1 MSGFFTNYT
10 ATGSNVIGGVFED
23 TESFATGNVNGW
35 VGVLGTMN
43 FTNGS
48 GNIFF
53 PGGPATVTSID
64 AHLGTQTGFD
74 HLDILNGYSATW
86 EGVLE
91 TVTTSG
97 ANVFVNNVLAG
108 SYAFS
113 GSDLVFNF
121 SAGNNNPDTLG
132 VVLQAVGYQNS
143 ASVRAEFH
151 EQISF
156 SFGTSSGTVTAPSA
170 DVSVGQILAVANEP
184 STFNFTAPA
193 GATLSGYSNVA
204 TPLFAGASVALSE
217 GIHTE
222 PAGQQDP
229 SDYYV
234 SGVHVAIVNPH
245 PGDQLVIATSANVH
259 DDGNGHY
266 SIDDGSAQIGAGG
279 TTIEGFTVGGAT
291 VAGGASAWAGD
302 LLRAISYTNASNPSP
317 GAVQVSLSLDAKH
330 WTSSADAGVVPF
342 TPQIFTV
349 NLTPLPSVVPETGSV
364 TAGGGV
370 SATAATGALAGDSD
384 ANGYALSVS
393 TIGGGGPGSTVHGLY
408 GDLTLNADGSYAYT
422 AGATTGEATNIAA
435 ANGAVTDSFNFSVSD
450 GHGGLVASSLGIG
463 LDASHPSVTG
473 AEFAF
478 ANSQIKAGDSGGI
491 TLDMSSPV
499 SLNTAGGAPSL
510 TLNDGQTATF
520 DAAHST
526 ATRLVF
532 DYQVAPGATDVAAL
546 AVSAVNLNGAI
557 AQNVSN
563 VANASFGLAGVAQAG
578 PEIGP
583 FFTTALASPS
593 SGAFGVGQ
601 SVTLLVE
608 MNSAVNVTGTTATLS
623 LSNGGVAT
631 LDVANTAALSPL
643 GILAFDYKVAPDDLD
658 TEALSITA
666 ITLHGTTVTDGGG
679 LAANFLGTAGTFAN
693 VKIETTPPTLSPLG
707 AETVEAAGPSGAAA
721 SFAATATDGLGGS
734 DPVAFTEGAK
744 VVHSGDVFPLGT
756 HLVTAKAT
764 DAAGNFA
771 TESFTITVRDTTAP
785 DTSISS
791 SPAALTNSKAATFL
805 VAGSDAVGVSGFQYQ
820 LDGGAWT
827 AAAST
832 TISLTD
838 LADGAHA
845 FQVRAIDAAG
855 NVDQTPASFNWTV
868 DTVAPA
874 VTNHLASDTGASSS
888 DRITSN
894 PALTGATDPNAVV
907 HFTVDGAAIA
917 ATATASAAGAWS
929 FTPSG
934 LADGGHTIVASSTDG
949 AGNTG
954 TASLSFTLDTTA
966 PQTQI
971 ASLAQNGGSTKATVT
986 FAGQSEGGATILKV
1000 VDTQVGGAQIGA
1012 VGDGVSTVLATAN
1025 ASGGWSVTSGSGF
1038 SYSSA
1043 SAYKVDVTAEDVAGN
1058 ISTIS
1063 TLFGSTKADD
1073 LTGSAGNDFLVGG
1086 GKGDTLTGGAGADA
1100 FVYKAIG
1107 DSQPGAGNFDTIT
1120 DFTHGVDRVDFSAI
1134 AGLNTGVQA
1143 VTVNL
1148 LTATPASI
1156 AAHTIDLVTI
1166 GGSTT
1171 IYANAS
1177 NSSETLSN
1185 SHEDMQINL
1194 TGVTTFAASDFLL
1207 H

>member
-1 MSGFFTNYT
+1 MSDFFTNYT
-10 ATGSNVIGGVFED
+10 ATGSNVLGGVFQDSE
-23 TESFATGNVNGW
+23 TFAGGNINGW
-35 VGVLGTMN
+35 VRVLGTMS
-43 FTNGS
+43 FTNGTS
-48 GNIFF
+48 VPFV

-86 EGVLE
+86 DSHPE

-97 ANVFVNNVLAG
+97 ANVYVNNVLTG

-121 SAGNNNPDTLG
+121 AAGNNNPDVLG
-132 VVLQAVGYQNS
+132 VVLQAVEYQNS
-143 ASVRAEFH
+143 AYPRTGFQ

-170 DVSVGQILAVANEP
+170 AVRVDSIFEVPDVP
-184 STFNFTAPA
+184 SAINFGAPA
-193 GATLSGYSNVA
+193 GHTLSGYPNVL
-204 TPLFAGASVALSE
+204 TPVFADAGVVVSIGLHTLPDGRGVYSVYDLS
-217 GIHTE
+217 
-222 PAGQQDP
+222 A
-229 SDYYV
+229 
-234 SGVHVAIVNPH
+234 VHVAIANPGL
-245 PGDQLVIATSANVH
+245 GDQLVITTGPNVVA
-259 DDGNGHY
+259 DGNGHY
-266 SIDDGSAQIGAGG
+266 
-279 TTIEGFTVGGAT
+279 TIA
-291 VAGGASAWAGD
+291 GASVQINAQGTAIDGLRMPLSPTTWGD
-302 LLRAISYTNASNPSP
+302 VLLHAISYTNTSGAPPS
-317 GAVQVSLSLDAKH
+317 SLQISIGLNATPDVLSP
-330 WTSSADAGVVPF
+330 TDAGLTPF
-342 TPQIFTV
+342 TPQTFTID
-349 NLTPLPSVVPETGSV
+349 LTALPSVVPETATITSGGAV
-364 TAGGGV
+364 T
-370 SATAATGALAGDSD
+370 ATAAVGALAGDSD
-384 ANGYALSVS
+384 ANSYALAISSV
-393 TIGGGGPGSTVHGLY
+393 GGAAPGSTVHGQY
-408 GDLTLNADGSYAYT
+408 GDLVLNADGSYAYVTGAT
-422 AGATTGEATNIAA
+422 AGESANIAA
-435 ANGAVTDSFNFSVSD
+435 ANGAVTDSFSFSVSD
-450 GHGGLVASSLGIG
+450 GHGGVISSSLGIG
-463 LDASHPSVTG
+463 LDATHPAIAAT
-473 AEFAF
+473 EFAF
-478 ANSQIKAGDSGGI
+478 ATSQIKPGDSGLV

-510 TLNDGQTATF
+510 TLNDGQTAAF

-532 DYQVAPGATDVAAL
+532 DYQVGPGATDVAAL

-563 VANASFGLAGVAQAG
+563 VANASFGLAGLSQAG

-583 FFTTALASPS
+583 FFTAALASPS
-593 SGAFGVGQ
+593 SGAFGLGQ

-608 MNSAVNVTGTTATLS
+608 MNSAVTVTGATATLS

-643 GILAFDYKVAPDDLD
+643 GVLAFDYKVAPGDLD
-658 TEALSITA
+658 TGALSITA
-666 ITLHGTTVTDGGG
+666 INLHGTTVTDGGG

-707 AETVEAAGPSGAAA
+707 DETVEATGPSGAAA
-721 SFAATATDGLGGS
+721 SFAATATDVLGGS

-744 VVHSGDVFPLGT
+744 VVHSGDVFTFGT

-791 SPAALTNSKAATFL
+791 GPAALTNSKAATFM
-805 VAGSDAVGVSGFQYQ
+805 VAGSDAVGVSGFQYE

-832 TISLTD
+832 TISLTG

-845 FQVRAIDAAG
+845 FQVRAFDAAG

-934 LADGGHTIVASSTDG
+934 LADGAHTILASSTG
-949 AGNTG
+949 AAGNTG

-971 ASLAQNGGSTKATVT
+971 ASLAQNGGSAKATVT
-986 FAGQSEGGATILKV
+986 FAGQSEAGATILKV

-1043 SAYKVDVTAEDVAGN
+1043 NAYKIDVTARDVAGN
-1058 ISTIS
+1058 VSTVS
-1063 TLFGSTKADD
+1063 TFIGSTKADN
-1073 LTGSAGNDFLVGG
+1073 LTGTAGNDFLDGG
-1086 GKGDTLTGGAGADA
+1086 AKGDTLTGGAGADT

-1107 DSQPGAGNFDTIT
+1107 ESQPGAGNFDTIT
-1120 DFTHGVDRVDFSAI
+1120 DFTHGVDRIDFSAI

-1194 TGVTTFAASDFLL
+1194 TGVTTFGASDFLL